1 MDPCLINILERGRR
15 KRKLIFK
22 RKSKSRISVY
32 ESIDFCNT
40 ICRKKKYLSILFL
53 LIQNFFNIHHVE
65 TVHVITTMKST
76 IPLNLPRQYRNIFEL
91 LLHDLIES
99 RRSCNRNS
107 IEELFYIRVLHIWNT
122 SRCFPEIFTGTDPVT
137 RTRMHEHVD
146 TYMTAKQTCTLR
158 VSQATRIRHC
168 RASRAIIH
176 HLY

>member
-1 MDPCLINILERGRR
+1 MWYTINFLQPMDPCLINILERGRR

-65 TVHVITTMKST
+65 TVRVIMKST

-99 RRSCNRNS
+99 RRSCNRNL
-107 IEELFYIRVLHIWNT
+107 IEELFYIHTRFTYLKHVPLFPWNFYRYKSCYAHT
-122 SRCFPEIFTGTDPVT
+122 YAWT
-137 RTRMHEHVD
+137 RR
-146 TYMTAKQTCTLR
+146 Y
-158 VSQATRIRHC
+158 
-168 RASRAIIH
+168 IH
-176 HLY
+176 DG

>member
-40 ICRKKKYLSILFL
+40 ICRKKKIFVDSLSSHSNS
-53 LIQNFFNIHHVE
+53 LIFIMSKLC
-65 TVHVITTMKST
+65 TIMKST